1 MPSLLIHLALG
12 AIVVAV
18 AFKPRITILAVII
31 FLFAAILTDL
41 DSIAVHRATLHNIF
55 LPIGLTAAYVF
66 FQKKDLLDTYYLQV
80 FAMCIALISLH
91 IIFDLFSSS
100 IFLFYPFTG
109 EGIHFGFWF
118 GATDTG
124 LSFILDPI
132 IEGSTEAISGT
143 VTTLVYVVTPS
154 PGLNIPIIESGYD
167 FGIMALGGA
176 LLSWRMWRERHGG
189 SFTLFGES
197 GGKDTVSGGA
207 GDDRERQKNR

>member
-18 AFKPRITILAVII
+18 AFKPRLTLPAVII
-31 FLFAAILTDL
+31 LLFAAIFSDL
-41 DSIAVHRATLHNIF
+41 DSLAVHRATLHNIF

-66 FQKKDLLDTYYLQV
+66 FQKKDLIGAYYLQV
-80 FAMCIALISLH
+80 FAMCITLISLH

-100 IFLFYPFTG
+100 IFLFYPITG

-124 LSFILDPI
+124 LLFVMDPI

-154 PGLNIPIIESGYD
+154 PGLNIPIIESSYD
-167 FGIMALGGA
+167 FGIMAMGGA
-176 LLSWRMWRERHGG
+176 LLSWRIWRERYGG
-189 SFTLFGES
+189 IITDTGEP
-197 GGKDTVSGGA
+197 GGKDTVSGGT
-207 GDDRERQKNR
+207 GDDRERQQGR